1 MKQRVFIVMICIV
14 AGMVLLSCRNENRQ
28 TEELPQLRIGGA
40 IYEPYYYKDID
51 GDYTGIDV
59 ELAREAC
66 KRLGYEPVFVEMDLD
81 KRNVYLEDGTIDC
94 MWNCLPMEDTAEECQ
109 WAGPYLYSRRVIVVP
124 KDSTIKELADLG
136 GKTLA
141 VQASSTAET
150 IFLDNIGKSI
160 PDVDRLETFQA
171 IGEVFT
177 ALRKGYVDAIAG
189 HEGALLVYT
198 KDYPEE
204 YRYLNLSIHLSKL
217 GVAFAKSADS
227 QLVEELTTVL
237 QEMTEDGTTGEILE
251 RYGLDVK
258 RNIYGGED

>member
-1 MKQRVFIVMICIV
+1 MKQRVFIVMICII
-14 AGMVLLSCRNENRQ
+14 AGMVLLSCKNEKRQ

-40 IYEPYYYKDID
+40 IYEPYYYRDID
-51 GDYTGIDV
+51 GGYTGIDV

-66 KRLGYEPVFVEMDLD
+66 KRLGYEPIFVEMDLD
-81 KRNVYLEDGTIDC
+81 KRSMYLEDGTIDC
-94 MWNCLPMEDTAEECQ
+94 MWNCLPMEDTTGEYQ

-124 KDSTIKELADLG
+124 KDSGIKKLADIE
-136 GKTLA
+136 GKTVA
-141 VQASSTAET
+141 VQSSSTAET
-150 IFLDNIGKSI
+150 IFLDNIGKSF
-160 PDVDRLETFQA
+160 PEVDRLESFQT

-198 KDYPEE
+198 RDYPEE

-217 GVAFAKSADS
+217 GVAFAKSTDS
-227 QLVEELTTVL
+227 QLVEELTMVL

-251 RYGLDVK
+251 KYGLDVK